1 MTQLIN
7 KINIRL
13 NINEI
18 VYKIVTKEVMKWI
31 CNNDNIAPGM

>member
-1 MTQLIN
+1 M
-7 KINIRL
+7 L

-31 CNNDNIAPGM
+31 CNNDNIASGM